1 MTIIETVVWIAIFLS
16 VMLALTSSVLYFYR
30 TSNYAIQQ
38 ASATA
43 SAQHG
48 LDLMIRTIR
57 EASYASNGAYP
68 VVSLAANDLKFYA
81 DVDND
86 VGVELVHYY
95 LSGNWLVKGTIE
107 PTGDPAVYSGAEAT
121 SSVSQYV
128 QNIPQSSALFTY
140 FDKNGTQINNYTK
153 IGDVRFITAN
163 LLIDVDTNKTPT
175 PLNLRTSAAMRNLIG
190 H

>member
-1 MTIIETVVWIAIFLS
+1 M
-16 VMLALTSSVLYFYR
+16 
-30 TSNYAIQQ
+30 
-38 ASATA
+38 
-43 SAQHG
+43 
-48 LDLMIRTIR
+48 
-57 EASYASNGAYP
+57 
-68 VVSLAANDLKFYA
+68 
-81 DVDND
+81 
-86 VGVELVHYY
+86 
-95 LSGNWLVKGTIE
+95 
-107 PTGDPAVYSGAEAT
+107 
-121 SSVSQYV
+121 